1 MSPCCLG
8 GRGQLAKN
16 EVGVKWSLWPQPAP
30 TLPGG
35 VTQRGVRPKGG
46 SSVSLPTAGRGAGG
60 GVCEHTHVLGVHVC
74 KGVCIPCVS
83 SHVPAPR
90 PPRALPRNVHTL
102 THVCAHPSPALPCP
116 WQGQRCH
123 KHTRVCRPQQCHL
136 CPVSLPVPL
145 PCPACP
151 PPPSPQP
158 QHRGPLGLAGCPAP
172 QRLRPPAP
180 FWEAAGARDR
190 IRARPRAP
198 RQPPGRRAST
208 RAPPPG
214 ETEAG
219 HPTGTLGVPRAP
231 PPVGLPRCHW

>member
-30 TLPGG
+30 ALPGG

-46 SSVSLPTAGRGAGG
+46 SCVSLPTAGRGAGG

-151 PPPSPQP
+151 PPPTPTPAQGPPGAGRVPGSPTP
-158 QHRGPLGLAGCPAP
+158 AAASAFLGSSRRAGPHPRPSPGSSPAP
-172 QRLRPPAP
+172 GAPSQHPRPP
-180 FWEAAGARDR
+180 
-190 IRARPRAP
+190 
-198 RQPPGRRAST
+198 T
-208 RAPPPG
+208 RG
-214 ETEAG
+214 N
-219 HPTGTLGVPRAP
+219 
-231 PPVGLPRCHW
+231 